1 MYLTKIKE
9 MARLSMREDIKRIV
23 LAVPTYYDDDQR
35 IALKDG
41 ASRAGFE
48 IKKIVDEP
56 IAAATA
62 YGLDEDDEVKNILV
76 ISLGGR

>member
-35 IALKDG
+35 RALKDG

-48 IKKIVDEP
+48 IKKIVD
-56 IAAATA
+56 
-62 YGLDEDDEVKNILV
+62 
-76 ISLGGR
+76 